1 MNPCRRLI
9 RTEVYI
15 ICTEEVE
22 EYMRRRRTVESWGT
36 VKGVVVFSGGI

>member
-9 RTEVYI
+9 RTEAYI

-22 EYMRRRRTVESWGT
+22 EYMRRRTAESWGT
-36 VKGVVVFSGGI
+36 VKGAVVLSGSI